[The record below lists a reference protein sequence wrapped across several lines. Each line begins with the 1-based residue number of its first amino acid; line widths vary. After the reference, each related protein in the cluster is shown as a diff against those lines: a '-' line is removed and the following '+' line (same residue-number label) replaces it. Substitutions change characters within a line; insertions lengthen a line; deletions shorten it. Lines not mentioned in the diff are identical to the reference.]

1 MCSRVH
7 SHSHSHSIWHFGFVV
22 ASYCRF
28 SCCLF
33 TRLQPHLIPFRFIS
47 FHIVFIFSLSLS
59 ASLSIFLFLAASVRE
74 PCASDDVCFPFLM
87 SFVFIASFSI
97 SFAQVLALKNHYLF
111 LYHLFCHII
120 IFLFDCI
127 FMACARARFFP
138 LCVHAYVRVH
148 STMYNNTF

>member
-1 MCSRVH
+1 MVIVIQYDILVLLLHR
-7 SHSHSHSIWHFGFVV
+7 IV
-22 ASYCRF
+22 ASVAA
-28 SCCLF
+28 CLLDCNRIWF
-33 TRLQPHLIPFRFIS
+33 HFVS